1 MVTGDILVPRRV
13 LPHLLTGIV
22 RDTAR
27 ETLELMKQPGWKP
40 DNVIHLGDP
49 FGLVLAWLWKSDPD
63 LAVRVFADLMAQLR
77 HWDPLSTK
85 SVTLDA
91 VLEGLFLC
99 LQGLTDQE
107 EAALTDRL
115 RTDVPQ
121 HFGRTHP
128 NSTQ

>member
-1 MVTGDILVPRRV
+1 MVTGDVLVPRRV
-13 LPHLLTGIV
+13 LPHLLNGIV

-27 ETLELMKQPGWKP
+27 DTLELMKQPDWKP

-63 LAVRVFADLMAQLR
+63 LAVSVFADLMAQLR
-77 HWDPLSTK
+77 HWDSLSTK
-85 SVTLDA
+85 SVTVDD

-107 EAALTDRL
+107 QAALTDRL

-121 HFGRTHP
+121 HFGRIHP